1 MIYIPKTKEEWRQ
14 QYKQD
19 FKQEHERPET
29 ILVGADREGLLK
41 LASELQKDTE
51 SAIEKLHDA
60 EDEFEWLIDK
70 INILNRVL
78 RNPLA
83 SEEQVTP
90 CSTETA

>member
-1 MIYIPKTKEEWRQ
+1 MIYIPKTEEEWRQ

-41 LASELQKDTE
+41 LASGLQRDTE
-51 SAIEKLHDA
+51 IAIEKLHDA
-60 EDEFEWLIDK
+60 KDEIEWLIDK

-90 CSTETA
+90 CSTETE